1 MRQAA
6 ALPFVPLETGLQV
19 LLTTSRK
26 SGRWILPKGSVKRGE
41 GLPEAATA
49 SDVAARTGAMLD
61 QLIGLKAGDFPRE
74 QIIAIRPV
82 ARHVLSEARAVDAAE
97 RALLNGDLEAFGA
110 LLKTSHESLRSFGS
124 STEAL
129 DRLTHAMNEAGALGG
144 RVTGAGFGGYA
155 IAACRPE
162 SVDRV
167 LAAARQATGG
177 PAFCAIASKGLA

>member
-1 MRQAA
+1 MLGR
-6 ALPFVPLETGLQV
+6 
-19 LLTTSRK
+19 LTDATSED
-26 SGRWILPKGSVKRGE
+26 IE

-49 SDVAARTGAMLD
+49 SDVAERTGAMLD

-129 DRLTHAMNEAGALGG
+129 DRLTHAMNEAGALGA

-162 SVDRV
+162 SVDRI